1 MIDLFTSY
9 GSNLLPYDG
18 EVYYHG
24 RFLNDP
30 GHYLKLLLDT
40 VPWKNDEIRIMGTIK
55 QARRMVAWY
64 GDSAFSYTYSGVERT
79 AFPWSEDLMQLKE
92 AVEDKLEETFN
103 ACLLNLYHDG
113 SEGMGWHSDNE
124 DTLVAGGAIASVSLG
139 AERRFSL
146 KHKRTKETISVKL
159 EHGSLLVMKGETQAN
174 WLHSLPVST
183 VIHQP
188 RVNLTFRKMK
198 GVMEGGQ

>member
-1 MIDLFTSY
+1 MIDLFTPY

-18 EVYYHG
+18 EAYYYG
-24 RFLNDP
+24 RFLDDP
-30 GHYLKLLLDT
+30 DYYLKVLLDT

-64 GDSAFSYTYSGVERT
+64 GDSAFSYTYSGVERI
-79 AFPWSEDLMQLKE
+79 AYPWSEDLIRLKRI
-92 AVEDKLEETFN
+92 VEGKLEETFN
-103 ACLLNLYHDG
+103 ACLLNFYHDG

-124 DTLVAGGAIASVSLG
+124 DSLVAGSTIASVSLG
-139 AERRFSL
+139 AERKFSL
-146 KHKRTKETISVKL
+146 KHKRTKETVSVKL

-183 VIHQP
+183 VIHQS

-198 GVMEGGQ
+198 AVMEGGQ